1 MELFDLWEPA
11 ATPTPLIVSIPHSG
25 TWIPPDI
32 CKTLAPEIF
41 RERPGVDWHLRAL
54 YTFLPTLGV
63 TTLVANVAR
72 LVVDLNRP
80 SVFRPLYPGRP
91 ETCVVALHT
100 PQGQAVYRQP
110 PDVAAIEERIQRYWQ
125 PYQQQLQSLLD
136 RARQQFGQA
145 FLVDAHSV
153 AAGAAL
159 LHCGLLA
166 DIYLGDRDGHTCDQR
181 LMHLVSDTLHRH
193 GYRTRL
199 NNPYK
204 GGYIV
209 DYYGGQPGVQA
220 LEIELCQHLYMDER
234 QPLQFPGEE
243 HLAPAQDAL
252 REAFSTLIHTLQQDG
267 QRPALGC

>member
-1 MELFDLWEPA
+1 MELFDLWEPEA
-11 ATPTPLIVSIPHSG
+11 PPVPLIVSIPHSG
-25 TWIPPDI
+25 TWIPPEI
-32 CKTLAPEIF
+32 RETLTPEVL
-41 RERPGVDWHLRAL
+41 RECPGVDWHLRAL
-54 YTFLPTLGV
+54 YDFLPGLGV

-91 ETCVVALHT
+91 ETCVVTLHT
-100 PQGQAVYRQP
+100 PQGQAIFRQP
-110 PDVAAIEERIQRYWQ
+110 PDAAAVQERIQHYWQ

-136 RARQQFGQA
+136 RTQQQFGHA

-166 DIYLGDRDGHTCDQR
+166 DIYLGDRDGHTCDHR

-209 DYYGGQPGVQA
+209 DYYGGQTGVQA
-220 LEIELCQHLYMDER
+220 LEIELCQHIYMDER
-234 QPLQFPGEE
+234 QPLQFPGEQR
-243 HLAPAQDAL
+243 LAPAQSAL
-252 REAFSTLIHTLQQDG
+252 RDVFASVIRYLQPDW
-267 QRPALGC
+267 QRPAPGA